1 MMKMS
6 KRVSC
11 LRFFG
16 ALICVST
23 LFASWS
29 VFATDHYV
37 TSDADDGG
45 DGTLRAVIAAAATG
59 DTIYVPEG
67 YFITVFDQL
76 DLSDKALNIIGQGNG
91 ITICG
96 SGTNRLLYAA
106 SNAYNRPDR
115 PVYLANMTLT
125 NGVAPA
131 NGNGGAFINGTVKST
146 FTVIL
151 DNCRVVGNYSGSYGG
166 AFYNTTCRFA
176 MTNCTFYGNTSA
188 LGGGVFG
195 VSAYNTSNPIIASNC
210 WFEANA
216 ANWLYDPSAGTIS
229 DGEWTFTNVTATAT
243 DLAVGA
249 CHANGHPP
257 EFSTLDF
264 SKPVTN
270 ATGASFTIKSL
281 GTLFGKTSD
290 YWKPG
295 SVTTQTGTNLC
306 ELVLPATGLVSI
318 GDGAFGGCLNLT
330 NVVNFIP
337 DSVTSVGQAVFYGS
351 GVRQDLCLRGI
362 SSIGR
367 CAFTGTGIKSV
378 EFGPNLKTVGNNS
391 NKQGAFQ
398 GCSSLTNIVFDPRGN
413 NIVLERYSFSA
424 AATLAQ
430 PLILHGVTNINSD
443 AFSKNTKFKSVTFDD
458 GIVNISGCFPLESNN
473 NLLTEVRF
481 LGTPPASLNL
491 TYSGATKKVKTYIR
505 RRHADAWTSYAE
517 GGILNM
523 QDSTFSTALCTTY
536 STTPALRPLLIE
548 DKLVGT
554 TVVVR

>member
-1 MMKMS
+1 MK
-6 KRVSC
+6 KC
-11 LRFFG
+11 LSGFIP
-16 ALICVST
+16 LM
-23 LFASWS
+23 LLASS
-29 VFATDHYV
+29 
-37 TSDADDGG
+37 
-45 DGTLRAVIAAAATG
+45 
-59 DTIYVPEG
+59 
-67 YFITVFDQL
+67 
-76 DLSDKALNIIGQGNG
+76 
-91 ITICG
+91 
-96 SGTNRLLYAA
+96 A
-106 SNAYNRPDR
+106 S
-115 PVYLANMTLT
+115 
-125 NGVAPA
+125 
-131 NGNGGAFINGTVKST
+131 
-146 FTVIL
+146 
-151 DNCRVVGNYSGSYGG
+151 
-166 AFYNTTCRFA
+166 
-176 MTNCTFYGNTSA
+176 
-188 LGGGVFG
+188 
-195 VSAYNTSNPIIASNC
+195 
-210 WFEANA
+210 A

-229 DGEWTFTNVTATAT
+229 DGEWTFTNVTASAT

-306 ELVLPATGLVSI
+306 ELVLPAAGLVSI

-378 EFGPNLKTVGNNS
+378 EFGPNLKTVGNHS

-413 NIVLERYSFSA
+413 NIVLEGYSFSA

-430 PLILHGVTNINSD
+430 PLILHGVTNID
-443 AFSKNTKFKSVTFDD
+443 AQAFNTNTKFISVTFDD
-458 GIVNISGCFPLESNN
+458 GIINIAGCFPSANN
-473 NLLTEVRF
+473 TLLTEVHF
-481 LGTPPASLNL
+481 LGRPPTGVSMSAVYNTRATTIT
-491 TYSGATKKVKTYIR
+491 TYVKRKYAEDWKTY
-505 RRHADAWTSYAE
+505 AKDE
-517 GGILNM
+517 VLNM
-523 QDSTFSTALCTTY
+523 DSSLFKADYCGTINPSY
-536 STTPALRPLLIE
+536 RPLLIE